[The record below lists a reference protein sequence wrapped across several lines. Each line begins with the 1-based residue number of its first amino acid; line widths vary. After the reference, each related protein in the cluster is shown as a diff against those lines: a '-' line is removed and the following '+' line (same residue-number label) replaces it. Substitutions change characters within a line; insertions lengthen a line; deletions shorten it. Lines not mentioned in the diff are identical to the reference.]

1 MLEEI
6 TNGKPDLARTWPPQ
20 KDDDSPAAQTYRLYK
35 IHRGEE
41 YPCPTVSLTNEEVVE
56 RLRKL
61 IIRHT
66 KSMRIGGE
74 VALGACAR
82 RGGTDSLRASLC
94 PTTPPADR

>member
-6 TNGKPDLARTWPPQ
+6 AVGKPDLARTWPPQ
-20 KDDDSPAAQTYRLYK
+20 KDDDSFDAQNYRSYK
-35 IHRGEE
+35 MGGME
-41 YPCPTVSLTNEEVVE
+41 YPCPKVSLTNEEVVE

-94 PTTPPADR
+94 PTTPPVDR